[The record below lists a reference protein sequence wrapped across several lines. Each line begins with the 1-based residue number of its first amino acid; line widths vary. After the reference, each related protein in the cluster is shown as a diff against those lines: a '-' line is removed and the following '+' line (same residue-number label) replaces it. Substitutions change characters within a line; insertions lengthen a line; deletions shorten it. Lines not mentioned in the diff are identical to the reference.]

1 MAAGRPGRVYRK
13 RGDFLRVLGIDS
25 ATLVAGMAVVE
36 GERVIVEGFL
46 QTRKTHSERLLP
58 LIDFWLREAELSLSD
73 LDGVAVTL
81 GPGSFTGLRIGLAT
95 AKGLALGAGK
105 PLVGIP
111 TLDALALNL
120 TGVPGFICPILDA
133 RKSEVY
139 TAVYVS
145 PEPGRLIRLTRYMAV
160 SPVWLLDWLRQGIEP
175 ILEPGIEVIPGF
187 KPEKTNPE
195 QSGEQLVPDRSAPV
209 NFLGDAVPVYGELIR
224 ESLGH
229 RAKCPLAP
237 HAGLRASQVAFL
249 GQEALSQGQI
259 TDYRLLRPIYI
270 RASEAELKWKEGRP
284 R

>member
-1 MAAGRPGRVYRK
+1 
-13 RGDFLRVLGIDS
+13 
-25 ATLVAGMAVVE
+25 MAVIE

-58 LIDFWLREAELSLSD
+58 LIDFWLREAELSLAD
-73 LDGVAVTL
+73 LDGIAVTL

-105 PLVGIP
+105 PLLGIP

-120 TGVPGFICPILDA
+120 VGVPGFICPILDA

-145 PEPGRLIRLTRYMAV
+145 PEPGRLIRLTRYLAV

-187 KPEKTNPE
+187 RSANNNPK
-195 QSGEQLVPDRSAPV
+195 QQFAGEQLVFDRQAPV

-224 ESLGH
+224 ENLGH
-229 RAKCPLAP
+229 RARFPLAP

-249 GQEALSQGQI
+249 GQESLSQGRI
-259 TDYRLLRPIYI
+259 DDYRLLRPIYI

-284 R
+284 L

>member
-1 MAAGRPGRVYRK
+1 M
-13 RGDFLRVLGIDS
+13 RVLGIDS
-25 ATLVAGMAVVE
+25 ATLVAGMAVVD

-73 LDGVAVTL
+73 LDGIAVTL

-105 PLVGIP
+105 PLLGIP

-145 PEPGRLIRLTRYMAV
+145 PEPGRLIRLTRYLAV

-175 ILEPGIEVIPGF
+175 ILEPGIEVIPRF
-187 KPEKTNPE
+187 RPANPE
-195 QSGEQLVPDRSAPV
+195 NSAGEQLVPGCAAPV
-209 NFLGDAVPVYGELIR
+209 NFLGDAVPVYGELIQ

-229 RAKCPLAP
+229 RAKFTLAP
-237 HAGLRASQVAFL
+237 HAGLRAAQVAFL

-259 TDYRLLRPIYI
+259 DDYRLLRPIYI
-270 RASEAELKWKEGRP
+270 RASEAELKWKEGRL